1 MIHGTCQDND
11 NMINLNEYHFKKFS
25 KEERSTFSYWYYH
38 WKAYNLVAMHLNCW
52 KMKYIF
58 HDFEKPWLKLFAS
71 YETVQRIHRQN
82 NKHHLQYPDKNKI
95 DWQALAIDW
104 ECSRFTKN
112 AAPLTARQEMYNQI
126 NKHPEYEDLLKSKL
140 LPVLDKLSI

>member
-1 MIHGTCQDND
+1 
-11 NMINLNEYHFKKFS
+11 MINLNSYHFKKFS

-71 YETVQRIHRQN
+71 YETVQRIHRRT

-95 DWQALAIDW
+95 DWQAYSIV
-104 ECSRFTKN
+104 SRTKLRHRVYYW
-112 AAPLTARQEMYNQI
+112 AMY
-126 NKHPEYEDLLKSKL
+126 
-140 LPVLDKLSI
+140 LSPRLYHWFRRIA